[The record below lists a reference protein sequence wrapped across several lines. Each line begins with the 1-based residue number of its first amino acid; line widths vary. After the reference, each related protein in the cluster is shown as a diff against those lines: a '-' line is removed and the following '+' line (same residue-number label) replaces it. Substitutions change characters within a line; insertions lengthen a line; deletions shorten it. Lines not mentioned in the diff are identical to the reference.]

1 MNVTVSLRSVHGKY
15 LSAQPDG
22 RAEWNRD
29 VVSNWEYFLVEQ
41 RHNGKIALKGAHG
54 MYVSAQPDGS
64 VQINRQAAPPTGWEE
79 FTVEDRGNNVICLK
93 SVHGKYL
100 SAQMDGTAQ
109 WNRDSAPK
117 GGWEDV
123 QVVYSGAP
131 GGQASDA
138 AIEFQEQAPAEREES
153 IEILEAVA
161 GKPVRFKINNRP
173 SSNDAWVGI

>member
-1 MNVTVSLRSVHGKY
+1 
-15 LSAQPDG
+15 
-22 RAEWNRD
+22 
-29 VVSNWEYFLVEQ
+29 
-41 RHNGKIALKGAHG
+41 
-54 MYVSAQPDGS
+54 MYVSAQADG

-117 GGWEDV
+117 GGWEEIRFV
-123 QVVYSGAP
+123 PQVA
-131 GGQASDA
+131 QN
-138 AIEFQEQAPAEREES
+138 QEPAPAQNQEPANPHLPKIKNQTHFTEES
-153 IEILEAVA
+153 IEILETVA

-173 SSNDAWVGI
+173 SSNDAWSASTPKMRATKITERKTNDGNGFAISM